1 MSFGVYREA
10 DLAAIEGT
18 VPGGERYPALAIAHL
33 DGEKGG
39 CEACLADVASAET
52 SDGSGRQKREGRLL
66 RAHAPARRRT
76 GPPRRGR

>member
-33 DGEKGG
+33 DGEKG
-39 CEACLADVASAET
+39 V
-52 SDGSGRQKREGRLL
+52 
-66 RAHAPARRRT
+66 
-76 GPPRRGR
+76 